1 MEEFDATRPGSA
13 MKRPSSGMRR
23 TGFGSSDFRNTRA
36 SRFNFSDIK
45 SNGSF
50 ASSMKSGRGNGADA
64 LRESTMSF
72 FK

>member
-1 MEEFDATRPGSA
+1 MEHEIDQFDTMRPGSA

-23 TGFGSSDFRNTRA
+23 TGFGSSDFRNTRT

-50 ASSMKSGRGNGADA
+50 ASSMRSGEANV
-64 LRESTMSF
+64 
-72 FK
+72 